1 MGEGVIMKTI
11 MLGLTMMGLA
21 GAALAIEPASL
32 DNRIRDLTVK
42 LETLQA
48 RPGGG
53 IPADV
58 LQRAEGII
66 LLDRTRAGFLFAYE
80 GGGGVAMA
88 RDAKTGAW
96 GPAAF
101 VSASEASLGFQ
112 IGGEKDFY
120 AILLMSRDADRAL
133 TEPKYKF
140 GGEARGTA
148 GATSSGHQANVTTMN
163 QPVLVYSLRSGL
175 YGGAALQG
183 GAISPD
189 DKDNT
194 VYYNQSLTMRD
205 ILFDRQVQPSEAAID
220 LARKIDSYAAPP
232 GAVTSA
238 PPPAAPAATVAT
250 PTPVEPPAAN
260 PPPAQP
266 APPATVPPPPAP
278 ATTPPPPANNNNPPP
293 PPTNAPEPSHRIPVT
308 DAPQ

>member
-1 MGEGVIMKTI
+1 MKTI

-58 LQRAEGII
+58 LRRAQGII

-80 GGGGVAMA
+80 GGGGVAMC

-96 GPAAF
+96 GPVAF
-101 VSASEASLGFQ
+101 VGASEASLGFQ

-148 GATSSGHQANVTTMN
+148 GETSSGHQANITTMN
-163 QPVLVYSLRSGL
+163 QPVLVYSLRNGL
-175 YGGAALQG
+175 YGGAAIQG
-183 GAISPD
+183 GSISPD
-189 DKDNT
+189 DKDNA
-194 VYYNQSLTMRD
+194 VYYNQALTMRD
-205 ILFDRQVQPSEAAID
+205 ILFDRRVQASESASD

-232 GAVTSA
+232 VAATPA
-238 PPPAAPAATVAT
+238 PPLAAPAATVT
-250 PTPVEPPAAN
+250 PPPVEPPQAAPPPPDQPAAPVTS
-260 PPPAQP
+260 PPPAQQP
-266 APPATVPPPPAP
+266 APAP

-293 PPTNAPEPSHRIPVT
+293 PPTNAPDPPHRIPVT